1 MTDQRTDLPRRGD
14 WVGDEQPDSE
24 VGEQPVHSP
33 EEIERE
39 LRLRPE
45 LPQVVRLSRKT
56 LAIGGG
62 IAATAL
68 AAMLLWSLR
77 PAGDS
82 TRPEEVYTTDN
93 RLPAEQIAQLP
104 RDYAG
109 LRRDIPQLGPPLPGD
124 LGRPM
129 LNAGVEPQPGDT
141 VPGLAP
147 SAQTVQPNLAA
158 HRRDEERQ
166 RRAQELDAARTSKLF
181 APDAQDGRSGT
192 IPPAS
197 SVAAAN
203 GSEAGTGGSDA
214 LSTAT
219 PSQVQP
225 VASPYVLQAG
235 SIIPAAL
242 VTGLSSDVPGQVV
255 AQVTQNVRDSV
266 TGRHL
271 LVPQGSRLIGEYDAD
286 IAAGQSRA
294 LLVWTRLILPDGRS
308 VALERQPAAD
318 ASGRAGLKDRVDRH
332 WGELFRAAAVSTLL
346 GVGTELV
353 SGNAEDR
360 LVRALRRGAQDAVSD
375 AGQQLVRRSLDIRPT
390 LTVRPG
396 TPVRVILTRDLVL
409 EPPGR

>member
-14 WVGDEQPDSE
+14 WINEELDAEH
-24 VGEQPVHSP
+24 GEEPVRTP
-33 EEIERE
+33 EEIERD
-39 LRLRPE
+39 LRLHPE

-56 LAIGGG
+56 LAIAGGVG
-62 IAATAL
+62 ATAL

-77 PAGDS
+77 PAGES
-82 TRPEEVYTTDN
+82 TAREEVYNTDN

-141 VPGLAP
+141 VPGIAP
-147 SAQTVQPNLAA
+147 AAQPAQPNLAA
-158 HRRDEERQ
+158 QRRDEERQ

-181 APDAQDGRSGT
+181 APDAQGGRSGAP
-192 IPPAS
+192 PPAN
-197 SVAAAN
+197 SVAAADTL
-203 GSEAGTGGSDA
+203 GLGASGSDA
-214 LSTAT
+214 RPGT
-219 PSQVQP
+219 PSCVQP
-225 VASPYVLQAG
+225 VVSPYVLQAG

-242 VTGLSSDVPGQVV
+242 VTGLTSDVPGQVV
-255 AQVTQNVRDSV
+255 AQVTQNVRDSI
-266 TGRHL
+266 TGTHL

-286 IAAGQSRA
+286 IATGQSRA

-308 VALERQPAAD
+308 VGLDKEPAAD

-353 SGNAEDR
+353 SGDAEDR
-360 LVRALRRGAQDAVSD
+360 LVRALRRGAQDAVGD

-409 EPPGR
+409 EPAGR

>member
-14 WVGDEQPDSE
+14 WVDQEELD
-24 VGEQPVHSP
+24 GEQGEEPNRTP
-33 EEIERE
+33 EEIERD
-39 LRLRPE
+39 LRLHPE

-56 LAIGGG
+56 LAVGGG

-104 RDYAG
+104 QDYAG
-109 LRRDIPQLGPPLPGD
+109 LRRDVPQLGPPLPGD

-141 VPGLAP
+141 VPGIAP
-147 SAQTVQPNLAA
+147 AAQPAQPNLAA
-158 HRRDEERQ
+158 QRRDEERQ

-181 APDAQDGRSGT
+181 AADAQGGRSGAV
-192 IPPAS
+192 PPAS
-197 SVAAAN
+197 SVAAEN
-203 GSEAGTGGSDA
+203 GSAAGTGGSDA
-214 LSTAT
+214 RSTAS

-266 TGRHL
+266 TGTHM

-308 VALERQPAAD
+308 VMLDKEPAAD
-318 ASGRAGLKDRVDRH
+318 ASGQAGIRDRVDHH
-332 WGELFRAAAVSTLL
+332 WGEILRAAAVSTLL

-353 SGNAEDR
+353 SGDAEDR

-409 EPPGR
+409 EPARR

>member
-1 MTDQRTDLPRRGD
+1 MTDQRTDLPRRTD
-14 WVGDEQPDSE
+14 WVEEEELDAEQ
-24 VGEQPVHSP
+24 GEQPVHSP

-56 LAIGGG
+56 LAIAGGV
-62 IAATAL
+62 AATAL

-77 PAGDS
+77 PAGES
-82 TRPEEVYTTDN
+82 TAREEVYNTDN
-93 RLPAEQIAQLP
+93 RLSAEQIAQLP
-104 RDYAG
+104 RDYSG
-109 LRRDIPQLGPPLPGD
+109 LRRDVPQLGPPLPGD
-124 LGRPM
+124 LARPM

-141 VPGLAP
+141 MPGAP
-147 SAQTVQPNLAA
+147 PAAQPPQPNLVEQ
-158 HRRDEERQ
+158 RRDEERQ

-181 APDAQDGRSGT
+181 APDAQGGRSGAV
-192 IPPAS
+192 PPAS
-197 SVAAAN
+197 SVAATDT
-203 GSEAGTGGSDA
+203 SEVASGRPDA
-214 LSTAT
+214 RLTT
-219 PSQVQP
+219 PSRGQP
-225 VASPYVLQAG
+225 VTSPYVLQAG

-242 VTGLSSDVPGQVV
+242 VTGLTSDVPGQVV

-266 TGRHL
+266 TGTHL

-308 VALERQPAAD
+308 VALDKEPAAD
-318 ASGRAGLKDRVDRH
+318 ASGQAGIRDRVDRH

-353 SGNAEDR
+353 SGDAEDR
-360 LVRALRRGAQDAVSD
+360 LVRALRRGAQDAVGD

-409 EPPGR
+409 EPARR

>member
-14 WVGDEQPDSE
+14 WVDQEELD
-24 VGEQPVHSP
+24 GEQNEEPIRTP
-33 EEIERE
+33 EEIERD
-39 LRLRPE
+39 LRLHPE

-56 LAIGGG
+56 LAIAGGVG
-62 IAATAL
+62 ATAL

-141 VPGLAP
+141 VPGIAP
-147 SAQTVQPNLAA
+147 AAQPAQPNLATQ
-158 HRRDEERQ
+158 RRDEERQ
-166 RRAQELDAARTSKLF
+166 RRAQELDSARTSKLF
-181 APDAQDGRSGT
+181 APDAQGGRSGAVS
-192 IPPAS
+192 PAS

-214 LSTAT
+214 RSTAS

-266 TGRHL
+266 TGTHM

-308 VALERQPAAD
+308 VMLDKEPAAD
-318 ASGRAGLKDRVDRH
+318 ASGQAGIRDRVNRH
-332 WGELFRAAAVSTLL
+332 WGEIFRAAAVSTLL
-346 GVGTELV
+346 GVGTELA
-353 SGNAEDR
+353 SGDAEDR

-409 EPPGR
+409 EPARR